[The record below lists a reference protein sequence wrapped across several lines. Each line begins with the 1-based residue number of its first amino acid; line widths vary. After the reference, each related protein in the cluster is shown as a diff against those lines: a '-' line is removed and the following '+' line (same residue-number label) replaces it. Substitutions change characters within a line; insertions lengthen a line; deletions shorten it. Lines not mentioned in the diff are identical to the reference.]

1 MNILILNGSLD
12 RREVST
18 PGKLT
23 AYFKQHVEA
32 LGAKATIFNLVESGI
47 PLFDYTLH
55 KTPKGVEVMLNHFRH
70 ADAHIW
76 LTPLYHGSLT
86 GVMKNCLDWLEL
98 SSKEEKPYLIDK
110 LIGLVCW
117 ADGGQAMQGIN
128 AMDAVA
134 KALRAWPVPFSVPIV
149 RNALFTGPEYKEISR
164 EYKNKF
170 NLLTSII
177 TSKKVI
183 TI

>member
-1 MNILILNGSLD
+1 MNILIVNGSLD
-12 RREVST
+12 GRAAST
-18 PGKLT
+18 PGKLA
-23 AYFKQHVEA
+23 AYLKNHLET
-32 LGAKATIFNLVESGI
+32 LGARASIFHMVASGI
-47 PLFDYTLH
+47 PLFDYTLSQ
-55 KTPKGVEVMLNHFRH
+55 TPEGVAIMLNHFRH

-76 LTPLYHGSLT
+76 LTPLYHGSMT

-134 KALRAWPVPFSVPIV
+134 KALRAWPVPFTVPIV
-149 RNALFTGPEYKEISR
+149 RNALFTAPDYKEISQ
-164 EYKNKF
+164 EYKNKL
-170 NLLTSII
+170 NLLTNIV
-177 TSKKVI
+177 TSKRVVSV
-183 TI
+183 

>member
-12 RREVST
+12 QRTGST
-18 PGKLT
+18 PAKLS
-23 AYFKQHVEA
+23 AYLKQHLEDQ
-32 LGAKATIFNLVESGI
+32 GSQATVFNLVESGI
-47 PLFDYTLH
+47 PLFDYTLQ
-55 KTPKGVEVMLNHFRH
+55 KVPNGVQVMLNLFRT

-76 LTPLYHGSLT
+76 LTPLYHGSMT

-98 SSKEEKPYLIDK
+98 SSKEERPYLIDK
-110 LIGLVCW
+110 LIGMVCW

-134 KALRAWPVPFSVPIV
+134 KSLRAWPVPFSVPIV
-149 RNALFTGPEYKEISR
+149 RNALFEAPGYQEITQ
-164 EYKNKF
+164 EYKNKI
-170 NLLTSII
+170 NLLTNII
-177 TSKKVI
+177 TSKRVV